1 MASVVVP
8 GAVSGGTLGISDKQ
22 SITAALPSA
31 DPGVVTW
38 QIPPRIGTITLQ
50 VYVTSAGSYYAE
62 VTASPIADVVAG
74 TADWF
79 DLFGANQ
86 SASRQQAIFS
96 SVTAV
101 RVTRVSG
108 EFRACIRGQ

>member
-1 MASVVVP
+1 MPNITVP
-8 GAVSGGTLGISDKQ
+8 GAVSGANLGIADKQ
-22 SITAALPSA
+22 VLTASLPAAS
-31 DPGVVTW
+31 PGVALW
-38 QIPPRIGTITLQ
+38 QIPARIGSITVQ
-50 VYVTSAGSYYAE
+50 VYVTSAGSYYVE
-62 VTASPIADVVAG
+62 VTASPIEDVVAG

-96 SVTAV
+96 SVTAL